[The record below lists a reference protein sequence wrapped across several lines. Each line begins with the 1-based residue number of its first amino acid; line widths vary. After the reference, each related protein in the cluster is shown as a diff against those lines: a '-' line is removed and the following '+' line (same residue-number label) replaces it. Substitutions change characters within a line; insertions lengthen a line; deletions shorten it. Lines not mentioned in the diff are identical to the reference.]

1 MIHITDSTKME
12 EATEND
18 LNPRKEYLM
27 DLYKKRKTRAEPM
40 KEGERHKIQ
49 EESGGPLQA
58 NEQLDDLNPHKEYLS
73 DLFKKRRAQ
82 LDSAGTIRPAEEM
95 SEKQG
100 SKATE
105 ADQAAEDL
113 ASASATSADSVSKE
127 VYEVK
132 RSKEK
137 VNKINE

>member
-1 MIHITDSTKME
+1 MIHITDSMKME

-27 DLYKKRKTRAEPM
+27 DLYKKTRGEPM
-40 KEGERHKIQ
+40 EEGERHEIQ
-49 EESGGPLQA
+49 EESGSALRA
-58 NEQLDDLNPHKEYLS
+58 NEQLDDLIPRKEYLS

-82 LDSAGTIRPAEEM
+82 LDGAGTSRPAKEM
-95 SEKQG
+95 SETQG

-113 ASASATSADSVSKE
+113 ASASATSANSVSKE

-132 RSKEK
+132 ESKEK
-137 VNKINE
+137 VNEINE

>member
-27 DLYKKRKTRAEPM
+27 DLYKTRAKPM
-40 KEGERHKIQ
+40 EGGERHEIQ
-49 EESGGPLQA
+49 EESGRSLQA

-82 LDSAGTIRPAEEM
+82 LDSAGTSRPAEEM
-95 SEKQG
+95 SETQG
-100 SKATE
+100 SEATE
-105 ADQAAEDL
+105 ADQWPGACAERAVQAVGRRRDWGHL
-113 ASASATSADSVSKE
+113 HA
-127 VYEVK
+127 
-132 RSKEK
+132 
-137 VNKINE
+137 